1 MFRLPL
7 FPALAGILM
16 SAAILPAAPAAVSP
30 GESGPT
36 EYAVEI
42 VVFEYLHPDDGGEI
56 GSSEASLAGFE
67 PPPPDTA
74 VNADVIPLPRD
85 QLQLTPEANTFRRSR
100 NYRLL
105 LHTGWRQQLQE
116 RMHAKP
122 VYLRYPEANG
132 ASADAP
138 DKRPWT
144 SSPYP
149 QPAVLEGTVTVALER
164 YLHLSVD
171 LVFRPDAT
179 QPDMQSGDVFRDP
192 QSAGAEPAGPTSV
205 FRMVETRR
213 MRSGERH
220 YFDHPRIGVITLI
233 TAYEA
238 AADEA
243 PRDTGVSADN

>member
-56 GSSEASLAGFE
+56 GASEASLAGFE
-67 PPPPDTA
+67 SPPPDTA

-116 RMHAKP
+116 RAHAKP
-122 VYLRYPEANG
+122 VYLRYPEANA
-132 ASADAP
+132 ASADSP
-138 DKRPWT
+138 YDRPWT
-144 SSPYP
+144 LAYP
-149 QPAVLEGTVTVALER
+149 EPAVLEGTVTVALER

-171 LVFRPDAT
+171 LVFRPDGTEPA
-179 QPDMQSGDVFRDP
+179 MQSGDVFRDP
-192 QSAGAEPAGPTSV
+192 QSAGAEPAVPPPV

-243 PRDTGVSADN
+243 PRDAGASPEN